1 MTIKINHNNIIY
13 TINKEKLIFILSKL
27 ASKDIKESEIT
38 LLMKEYKLFDEYFLK
53 TLNKI

>member
-1 MTIKINHNNIIY
+1 MMIKINHNNIIY